1 MTEPSGPSW
10 VSLDFGA
17 REVVGVDIDPNLVTK
32 AQSLLALRSSRRRP
46 PTEDAERLVDY
57 FPLSAVLR
65 YGHIPAPAPSPSSWP
80 RVNFI
85 AADWV
90 LSNNPAVA
98 GPYDFIL
105 ALNVIKWIHLEHL
118 DAGVATFF
126 RRCNASLASGGY
138 LVIELQTWDSYE
150 KAVRSNAAP
159 HFAENLARLKY
170 QPEISFPKLL
180 QDEGFNLCAT
190 STQLRRQINI
200 YRKA

>member
-1 MTEPSGPSW
+1 
-10 VSLDFGA
+10 
-17 REVVGVDIDPNLVTK
+17 VTK
-32 AQSLLALRSSRRRP
+32 AQHLLALRSSRLRP
-46 PTEDAERLVDY
+46 SNDAHASAPIIDY
-57 FPLSAVLR
+57 FPMSAVLR
-65 YGHIPAPAPSPSSWP
+65 NPLIPASAPSRSSVP

-90 LSNNPAVA
+90 VSTDPAIA

-105 ALNVIKWIHLEHL
+105 ALNVLKWIHLEHL

-126 RRCNASLASGGY
+126 QKCSAALATGGY
-138 LVIELQTWDSYE
+138 LVIELQTWDSYQ

-159 HFAENLARLKY
+159 HFAANLASLKY
-170 QPEISFPKLL
+170 RPETSFPELL
-180 QDEGFNLCAT
+180 LHHGFNLCAT